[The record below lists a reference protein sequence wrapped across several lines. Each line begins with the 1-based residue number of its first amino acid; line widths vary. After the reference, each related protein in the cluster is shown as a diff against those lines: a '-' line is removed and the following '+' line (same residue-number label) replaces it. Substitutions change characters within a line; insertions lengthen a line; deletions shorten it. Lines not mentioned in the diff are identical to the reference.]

1 MLADARPARLLTT
14 AALAAKLPGETPR
27 LLLDDA
33 GTVEALGRYPDG
45 NLGDAERTAPLSP
58 DNPAYVIYTS
68 GSTGRPKG
76 VVVSHLGIPSL
87 VASQIE
93 RFAITPESRVL
104 QLSSASFDA
113 SIMDVLMALPAGAA
127 LVVPPPGPLLGDA
140 LAEALTR
147 YAVSHALIPPA
158 ALATV
163 PSGAFEQFTT
173 LIVGGDACPP
183 DLAGRWSVDR
193 RMINA
198 YGPTETTIC
207 ATMSMPLSGAAVP
220 PIGRPIHNA
229 RVYVLDDGLQPV
241 PVGVAG
247 ELHIAGP
254 GLARGY
260 LNHPAL
266 TAERFVA
273 DPFGPPGSRM
283 YRTGDLVRWRE
294 AGKLEFVGRAD
305 HQVKIRGFR
314 IELGEIEAALADHP
328 GVAQAVVIARDE
340 TSGERRLVAYL
351 VPAASDGPEPADLR
365 RHLARSLPD
374 HMLPAAF
381 VTLDR
386 LPLTPSGKLD
396 RKALPAP
403 DVTPQGTVWRAP
415 TTPREEILC
424 ALFAETLGISRVGI
438 DDNFF
443 ELGGHSLLAVRLGG
457 RIRERMRP
465 DFPITGVYT
474 APVVRDL
481 AALLDGEGLAE
492 LPDLSREAILPAHI
506 EPRRGRPPIHAVRIF
521 LTGATG
527 FVGSH
532 LLATLLS
539 ETDARVVCHVRAA
552 SPQAAMLRLR
562 NALDQ
567 RKLSDAWNDDRIEI
581 LTGDLGHARLGLGE
595 SGARL
600 VRDECDAIYHCGAE
614 VDFLHAYSALKPA
627 NVDSVVT
634 LLDWTASGRPK
645 SLHYVSTMA
654 VIDHTA
660 GSDPISESS
669 DLRSWQGLVGAY
681 SQSKWVGDTLA
692 RHAQARGLPVAI
704 YRLAAVTG
712 DRLHAICNETDLIW
726 RLVRIYAELEAIP
739 DLDLPLHLTPA
750 DDVARAIVRLSRDDA
765 SLGNVHHLLSGAPLH
780 LGEVPAAFERL
791 GLRLDRVPVDRW
803 MDLARTR
810 LAETCDDSLA
820 AVLSILAKHDGAAA
834 YPPVSSEVTRA
845 RLEAVGAAIGPVDP
859 ALLDRYLVGLR
870 LRAPVD
876 SPWVLTRE
884 REHKPVPA

>member
-1 MLADARPARLLTT
+1 M
-14 AALAAKLPGETPR
+14 
-27 LLLDDA
+27 
-33 GTVEALGRYPDG
+33 
-45 NLGDAERTAPLSP
+45 
-58 DNPAYVIYTS
+58 
-68 GSTGRPKG
+68 
-76 VVVSHLGIPSL
+76 
-87 VASQIE
+87 
-93 RFAITPESRVL
+93 
-104 QLSSASFDA
+104 
-113 SIMDVLMALPAGAA
+113 
-127 LVVPPPGPLLGDA
+127 
-140 LAEALTR
+140 
-147 YAVSHALIPPA
+147 
-158 ALATV
+158 
-163 PSGAFEQFTT
+163 
-173 LIVGGDACPP
+173 
-183 DLAGRWSVDR
+183 
-193 RMINA
+193 
-198 YGPTETTIC
+198 
-207 ATMSMPLSGAAVP
+207 
-220 PIGRPIHNA
+220 
-229 RVYVLDDGLQPV
+229 
-241 PVGVAG
+241 
-247 ELHIAGP
+247 
-254 GLARGY
+254 
-260 LNHPAL
+260 
-266 TAERFVA
+266 
-273 DPFGPPGSRM
+273 
-283 YRTGDLVRWRE
+283 
-294 AGKLEFVGRAD
+294 
-305 HQVKIRGFR
+305 
-314 IELGEIEAALADHP
+314 
-328 GVAQAVVIARDE
+328 
-340 TSGERRLVAYL
+340 
-351 VPAASDGPEPADLR
+351 
-365 RHLARSLPD
+365 
-374 HMLPAAF
+374 
-381 VTLDR
+381 
-386 LPLTPSGKLD
+386 
-396 RKALPAP
+396 
-403 DVTPQGTVWRAP
+403 
-415 TTPREEILC
+415 
-424 ALFAETLGISRVGI
+424 
-438 DDNFF
+438 
-443 ELGGHSLLAVRLGG
+443 
-457 RIRERMRP
+457 
-465 DFPITGVYT
+465 
-474 APVVRDL
+474 
-481 AALLDGEGLAE
+481 
-492 LPDLSREAILPAHI
+492 PDLSRDALLPGHI
-506 EPRRGRPPIHAVRIF
+506 KPRRERPPVHADRIF

-539 ETDARVVCHVRAA
+539 ETDARIVCHVRAA
-552 SPQAAMLRLR
+552 SPQAALLRLR
-562 NALDQ
+562 KALDQ
-567 RKLSDAWNDDRIEI
+567 RKLSDAWNDDRIDV
-581 LTGDLGHARLGLGE
+581 LTGDLGHAGLGLGE

-614 VDFLHAYSALKPA
+614 VDFLHAYSAL
-627 NVDSVVT
+627 
-634 LLDWTASGRPK
+634 RPK